1 MDSILATV
9 KKSIGIFED
18 DDHFDPDLIVHI
30 NSVFQI
36 LKQLGVGPVEGFRI
50 EDATAKWKD
59 CVEDETKF
67 SMVKTYIGLKVKLL
81 FDPPQ
86 STALIESMERLVSE
100 MEWRLNVEADT
111 ISKEETSNDG
121 QPADTVEDSQ

>member
-50 EDATAKWKD
+50 EDGTAKWKD
-59 CVEDETKF
+59 FVEDETKF